1 MTPNKP
7 IHIYDIKQRINN
19 EYNNRFTITTLYDEK
34 NMSPIYDIT
43 DTLTNKVKTIPLM
56 SSPLSYS
63 ITVTTDEHIYNL
75 LVEAI
80 NNIISDNR
88 NNNIQS
94 ILKQ

>member
-34 NMSPIYDIT
+34 TMLPIYDIT

-56 SSPLSYS
+56 SLS

-75 LVEAI
+75 LVESI

-88 NNNIQS
+88 NDNIQS

>member
-19 EYNNRFTITTLYDEK
+19 KYNNRFTITTLYDEK
-34 NMSPIYDIT
+34 TMLPIYDIT
-43 DTLTNKVKTIPLM
+43 DTLTNKVKTIPLL
-56 SSPLSYS
+56 SSGAGNIP
-63 ITVTTDEHIYNL
+63 TDEHIYNL
-75 LVEAI
+75 LIESI